1 MSFLSHRKLVQ
12 AGKTV
17 SIDCHDM
24 LITLI
29 NHCSRTLPYCLCDE
43 VAIDAT
49 SLIDSCATQSVP
61 VDGEAVVA
69 TQAQAAVDGKAVVV
83 TQAQAVLLSCR
94 WQKVMSPHHQC
105 GEEERI
111 CGRRQMQFVGGHKFW
126 PSCSSVVCLCQSLR
140 TPFCS
145 TVHFSWLTGGSH
157 VPSTDLR

>member
-1 MSFLSHRKLVQ
+1 M
-12 AGKTV
+12 
-17 SIDCHDM
+17 
-24 LITLI
+24 
-29 NHCSRTLPYCLCDE
+29 PYCLCDE

-111 CGRRQMQFVGGHKFW
+111 CAM
-126 PSCSSVVCLCQSLR
+126 
-140 TPFCS
+140 T
-145 TVHFSWLTGGSH
+145 FSWDYSRPLLVH
-157 VPSTDLR
+157 VSA